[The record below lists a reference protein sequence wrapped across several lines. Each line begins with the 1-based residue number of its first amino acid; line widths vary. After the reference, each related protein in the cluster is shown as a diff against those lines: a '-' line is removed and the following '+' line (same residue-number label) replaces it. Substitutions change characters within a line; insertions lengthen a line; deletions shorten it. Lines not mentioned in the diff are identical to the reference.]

1 MNQSQRARAAAG
13 WLAVAFLLVSV
24 LIIFGLGVAFGVVVS

>member
-1 MNQSQRARAAAG
+1 MNQSQRAQAAAG
-13 WLAVAFLLVSV
+13 WIAVALLLLCV